1 MLPMQSFR
9 LTFPLQIT
17 RLGEIQTGN
26 RDNVDSPRNIIA
38 LTLGDEVG
46 AVVTAAVACG
56 QPKVPLWKDAGYASL
71 LGITGELLVS
81 MVAVLQEGAEV
92 VPAATGE

>member
-1 MLPMQSFR
+1 MSTTP
-9 LTFPLQIT
+9 TD
-17 RLGEIQTGN
+17 GEG
-26 RDNVDSPRNIIA
+26 VLVWAA

-46 AVVTAAVACG
+46 AVVAAAVACG
-56 QPKVPLWKDAGYASL
+56 QPKVLLWKDAGYASL

>member
-1 MLPMQSFR
+1 MTAVATANATGRAKKAGVKTP
-9 LTFPLQIT
+9 TD
-17 RLGEIQTGN
+17 GEG
-26 RDNVDSPRNIIA
+26 VLVWAA

-46 AVVTAAVACG
+46 AVVAAAVACG